1 MPQDP
6 FFPDFFVVGAPRCGT
21 TALCKY
27 LAQHPDACFSRPK
40 ETNYFSMIAPAFPGL
55 DLRTHY
61 LDRFFSHRQPGQ
73 IVGEGTVTYFY
84 SEPALKSILDLNPD
98 ARFLAMVRSPLE
110 MLPSYHE
117 LMLLYGAEDVE
128 DLSEAWALQG
138 ERAQGRRIPRGCL
151 DPRLL
156 LYAEVAS
163 LGKYVEQLWRVVGRQ
178 RSHVIVFDDFAA
190 DTRGEYLRTLR
201 FLGLRDDGRTAFPPV
216 KSSLG
221 YRSGRVHRAL
231 YRHPGSIEALARK
244 IERRA
249 REKARKPTPYLR
261 LRKRLRNAV
270 IRLNVVERR
279 PAPLTPEL
287 RKEIGDAL
295 AGDVAWLG
303 RLLDRDLGH
312 WLA

>member
-1 MPQDP
+1 
-6 FFPDFFVVGAPRCGT
+6 
-21 TALCKY
+21 LCRY
-27 LAQHPDACFSRPK
+27 LKNHPDVCFSRPK
-40 ETNYFSMIAPAFPGL
+40 ETHYFSAIAPALPDR

-61 LDRFFSHRQPGQ
+61 LDRFFSHREPGQ
-73 IVGEGTVTYFY
+73 VVGEGTVTYLY
-84 SEPALKSILDLNPD
+84 SEKALQAILELNPD
-98 ARFLAMVRSPLE
+98 ARFVAMVRNPLE

-117 LMLLYGAEDVE
+117 LMLLYGAEDAE
-128 DLSEAWALQG
+128 ELSEAWALQG

-156 LYAEVAS
+156 LYADVAS

-201 FLGLRDDGRTAFPPV
+201 FLGLRDDGRTSFPAV
-216 KSSLG
+216 KSSLS
-221 YRSGRVHRAL
+221 YRSGRLHRAL
-231 YRHPGSIEALARK
+231 YRHPGSVEGLARR

-249 REKARKPTPYLR
+249 REKARRPTPLLR
-261 LRKRLRNAV
+261 LLKRLRSAV
-270 IRLNVVERR
+270 ICLNVVERR

-287 RKEIGDAL
+287 RKEIGAAL
-295 AGDVAWLG
+295 ADDVARLG